1 MFKAHNFEK
10 VSSVRCLW
18 NYQSSL
24 SRNCGNNPYT
34 EVKICINTKK
44 KCSSLKKKERK
55 QERKKERKKENSN
68 SLNLNEVMPRH

>member
-1 MFKAHNFEK
+1 MFKAQNFEK

-55 QERKKERKKENSN
+55 KENSN